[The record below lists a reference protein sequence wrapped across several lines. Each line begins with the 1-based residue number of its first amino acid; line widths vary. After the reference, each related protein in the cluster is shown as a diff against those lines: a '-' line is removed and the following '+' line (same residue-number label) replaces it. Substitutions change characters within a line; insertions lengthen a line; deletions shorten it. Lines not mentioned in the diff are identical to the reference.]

1 MCVCLCVCVC
11 VCVCVCLCVHGRRTS
26 STVAGRTTQSS
37 VGSCVTPFDPM
48 VSTAPPPS
56 IITSGTRSVCLCLSR
71 SLRLFYVCL
80 SASLCSVVSA
90 DCVVQGPRTGC
101 RKLVNTAGR
110 QCRIHTYGDSFTH
123 CDQVSDAETW
133 QEYLAAH
140 LQEPVENY
148 GVGGY
153 SVYQAYLRMRSVE
166 ATHPARYVV
175 LNVWDDDSFRNIDAW
190 RTIRFGSTY
199 SSQLSSLAAA
209 RFCIVFL
216 YWINC

>member
-1 MCVCLCVCVC
+1 MCVSLCLCL
-11 VCVCVCLCVHGRRTS
+11 CL
-26 STVAGRTTQSS
+26 
-37 VGSCVTPFDPM
+37 
-48 VSTAPPPS
+48 
-56 IITSGTRSVCLCLSR
+56 CLCLSLCPRTQDLVNRGWTYNSELGWVLCDSIR
-71 SLRLFYVCL
+71 SDGIDGSSTFYHYEWNSVSLPVSLSLPGLFYVCL